1 MRFSYRIR
9 IIDYICKQMRKILYF
24 LILFGL
30 LTGACSGGSSK
41 QAESKKDSLP
51 ILVAKI
57 QKCSR
62 LYTTEYQVHKIVTH
76 DDQLTF
82 DSSIFG
88 HKFNW
93 KIPGSTRKVAIP
105 IYATLKGY
113 VDFSGFSSAN
123 VRRDSN
129 RIEIILPDPQVVLT
143 SSRIDHKRVKDRVSF
158 FRSNFSDEELSNFE
172 RQGPESI
179 IKSIPKLDI
188 QERTRVS
195 ATRLLIPIVEKFGYK
210 PESITVSFRKEFT
223 PDSLI
228 IIDQSEKHGL

>member
-1 MRFSYRIR
+1 
-9 IIDYICKQMRKILYF
+9 MRKILYF
-24 LILFGL
+24 LFTIGL
-30 LTGACSGGSSK
+30 LSAACSGRSSEPE
-41 QAESKKDSLP
+41 ESTKDSLP
-51 ILVAKI
+51 ILVSKI

-76 DDQLTF
+76 NDQKSF
-82 DSSIFG
+82 EGSIFG
-88 HKFNW
+88 HKFSWN
-93 KIPGSTRKVAIP
+93 IPATTRKVAIP

-113 VDFSGFSSAN
+113 VDFGDFSAAN

-129 RIEIILPDPQVVLT
+129 HIEIILPDPQVVLT

-172 RQGPESI
+172 RQGRQSI
-179 IKSIPKLDI
+179 INSIPKLDI

-195 ATRLLIPIVEKFGYK
+195 ATRLLIPIVEKFGYS
-210 PESITVSFRKEFT
+210 PDAITVSFRKEFT

>member
-1 MRFSYRIR
+1 M
-9 IIDYICKQMRKILYF
+9 KKILYF
-24 LILFGL
+24 LFIIGL
-30 LTGACSGGSSK
+30 LTAACSGSSSEP
-41 QAESKKDSLP
+41 AETRKDSLP
-51 ILVAKI
+51 ILVSKI

-76 DDQLTF
+76 NDQKSF
-82 DSSIFG
+82 EGSIFG
-88 HKFNW
+88 HKFSWN
-93 KIPGSTRKVAIP
+93 IPATTRKVAIP

-113 VDFSGFSSAN
+113 VDFSDFSEAN

-129 RIEIILPDPQVVLT
+129 RIEIVLPDPQVILT

-172 RQGPESI
+172 RQGRESI

-195 ATRLLIPIVEKFGYK
+195 ATRLLIPIVEKFGYS